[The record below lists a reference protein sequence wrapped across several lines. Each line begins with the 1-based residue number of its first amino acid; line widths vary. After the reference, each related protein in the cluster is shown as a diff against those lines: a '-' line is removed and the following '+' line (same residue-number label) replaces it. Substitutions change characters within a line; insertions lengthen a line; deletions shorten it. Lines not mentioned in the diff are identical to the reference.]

1 MSSER
6 MKIMI
11 TIVDRGDGIAL
22 SRLYQQNDVP
32 LHMQIIAEGTATSEI
47 LDMLGL
53 THREKEMLVSFA
65 PESRIETLL
74 ARLNDDY
81 RGILSV
87 RGLAFSMKLTAISA
101 SVANALEPAKK
112 IKGGATV
119 HSDKEYSLIWVSM
132 NHGYSD
138 QVMHTA
144 RKAGA
149 TGGTVIRSRWVGA
162 EKLDQFHAITL
173 QDEREVLMI
182 ACDKTIRNAIM
193 DAINAEHGLK
203 TERQAV
209 VFSLPIDRMVKLS

>member
-1 MSSER
+1 MSPER

-53 THREKEMLVSFA
+53 THREKEMLISFA

-87 RGLAFSMKLTAISA
+87 RGLAFSLQLTGISG
-101 SVANALEPAKK
+101 SISNALATDKK

-119 HSDKEYSLIWVSM
+119 HSEKEHSLIWVAV
-132 NHGYSD
+132 NQGYTD

-144 RKAGA
+144 CKAGA

-162 EKLDQFHAITL
+162 EKLEQFHAITL
-173 QDEREVLMI
+173 QDEKEIIVI
-182 ACDKTIRNAIM
+182 ACEKSIRNAIM
-193 DAINAEHGLK
+193 DAINKEHGLK
-203 TERQAV
+203 SEQQAS
-209 VFSLPIDRMVKLS
+209 VFSLPIDHLVKLS

>member
-1 MSSER
+1 MER
-6 MKIMI
+6 MKVMM

-22 SRLYQQNDVP
+22 SRLYEQNGVP
-32 LHMQIIAEGTATSEI
+32 LHLQIIAEGTATSEI
-47 LDMLGL
+47 LNMLGL
-53 THREKEMLVSFA
+53 TRKEKDIMVSIA
-65 PESRIETLL
+65 PERAVEDLL
-74 ARLNDDY
+74 ERLDDDF

-87 RGLAFSMKLTAISA
+87 RGLAFSICMTGISG
-101 SVANALEPAKK
+101 SVASALSGKEKG
-112 IKGGATV
+112 KGGIAV
-119 HSDKEYSLIWVSM
+119 HNEKEHSLIWVAM
-132 NHGYSD
+132 NQGYSD

-162 EKLDQFHAITL
+162 EKLEQFHAITL

-182 ACDKTIRNAIM
+182 ACDKTARNAIM

>member
-1 MSSER
+1 MER
-6 MKIMI
+6 MKVLF

-22 SRLYQQNDVP
+22 SRLYEQNGVG

-65 PESRIETLL
+65 PERAVEELL
-74 ARLNDDY
+74 ARLDDDY

-87 RGLAFSMKLTAISA
+87 RGLAFSIKLTGISG
-101 SVANALEPAKK
+101 SVATALSGKEKSE
-112 IKGGATV
+112 GGIAV
-119 HSDKEYSLIWVSM
+119 HSEKEHSLIWVSI
-132 NHGYSD
+132 NQGYSD

-162 EKLDQFHAITL
+162 EKLEQFHAITL

-182 ACDKTIRNAIM
+182 ACDKAVRNAIM

-203 TERQAV
+203 TEQQAV